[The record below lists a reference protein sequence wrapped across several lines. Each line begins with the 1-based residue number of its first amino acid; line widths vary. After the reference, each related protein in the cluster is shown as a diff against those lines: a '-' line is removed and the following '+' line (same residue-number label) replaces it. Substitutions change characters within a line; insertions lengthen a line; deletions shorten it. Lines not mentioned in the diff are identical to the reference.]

1 MKKGKKE
8 GRSTV
13 GRLFANWLPQEK
25 REMVLVE
32 MTLTL
37 AFLALMVLILVLS
50 SVIST
55 SNRLQL
61 ENAVERQ
68 FNDVALAL
76 QQNKTSDLD
85 ILSNEKVKGVGVYNS
100 SGALVMGWG
109 NVYNMLP
116 VASIAQEAA
125 QNEGA
130 TIMNFDSGTDTME
143 YIRFLRVPLPVTS
156 IELMSAGLWGAT
168 SMVDT
173 STIMFISFDGS
184 DFIHQQR
191 LVVFVSFIGFICV
204 IVLYLFVMKINRQN
218 RQYKEQMAKQNS
230 LVSLGQAARTLT
242 HEIKNPLS
250 AITIQLALLKRQ
262 VKDEELQD
270 ELRLMESETQRLISL
285 TNRVSDFL
293 RNPEG
298 QPEQIDLME
307 LIRQLVPLFAY
318 PITIVPS
325 SVSQA
330 YILFDPDRLR
340 SVIENILKNG
350 VESCEGRDPQVEVEV
365 VLGRK
370 GMYHVYVRDRG
381 DGIQGDVEKLFD
393 PFYTTKIHGSGI
405 GLAIS
410 RQFLRAR
417 GGDIRIG
424 PRPGGGTVVEL
435 TMAKYSFVQEL
446 VVAGPAGGR
455 RRRRRRGESTHS

>member
-1 MKKGKKE
+1 MKKGKRE
-8 GRSTV
+8 GKGRI
-13 GRLFANWLPQEK
+13 GRLFSSWLPQEK
-25 REMVLVE
+25 REMLLVE
-32 MTLTL
+32 VSLTL

-76 QQNKTSDLD
+76 QQNKTSELD
-85 ILSNEKVKGVGVYNS
+85 MLSNENVRGVGIYNS
-100 SGALVMGWG
+100 SGTLVMGWG
-109 NVYNMLP
+109 SVYNMLP
-116 VASIAQEAA
+116 VASIAQEAGRS
-125 QNEGA
+125 EGA
-130 TIMNFDSGTDTME
+130 TIMNFDSSTETME

-156 IELMSAGLWGAT
+156 IELLSAGLMGTA
-168 SMVDT
+168 SMADT

-184 DFIHQQR
+184 GFIAQQR
-191 LVVFVSFIGFICV
+191 LVVFVSFVGFICV
-204 IVLYLFVMKINRQN
+204 IALYLFVLKIDRQN

-262 VKDEELQD
+262 VKDPELQD
-270 ELRLMESETQRLISL
+270 ELKLMESETQRLISL

-298 QPEQIDLME
+298 QPEQIDLMD
-307 LIRQLVPLFAY
+307 LIHQLVPLFAY
-318 PITIVPS
+318 PVTIAPS

-350 VESCEGRDPQVEVEV
+350 IESCEGRDPQVEVEV
-365 VLGRK
+365 VLGRR

-417 GGDIRIG
+417 GGDIKIG

-435 TMAKYSFVQEL
+435 TVAKYSFVQEL
-446 VVAGPAGGR
+446 VVAGPSGGR
-455 RRRRRRGESTHS
+455 RRHRRRGESSHS